1 VSIDPEVNDF
11 VYYDPTGTTLFDGG
25 FNWHKYELYIGG
37 SYKSMLIAN
46 TGQILDIYNCSTTTT
61 TTSTTTI
68 PTYYYGAIICGTAT
82 PKKIALQSFEAI
94 PLGAVIKDG
103 SGICSTLT
111 SVISPT
117 TPDAYVSYSYASSFE
132 CLSSIPTT
140 TTTLPVLPIVS
151 MNPSG
156 YSSASES
163 CALAYMR
170 IVLYFDGSNPA
181 PVVGDIIYADPHGL
195 NPYSGG
201 FTWHEYG
208 LMGYPSL
215 SALVSDTG
223 EILSIYNCYASTT
236 TSTTTAAPLTSLLLS
251 SNASSAKVCT
261 ELNIET
267 FYVNG
272 MIGVPGNSIFVD
284 SLGTTLA
291 PSSWYLQVI
300 TNIAYEWDG
309 SDWTGG
315 SISC

>member
-1 VSIDPEVNDF
+1 
-11 VYYDPTGTTLFDGG
+11 
-25 FNWHKYELYIGG
+25 
-37 SYKSMLIAN
+37 MN
-46 TGQILDIYNCSTTTT
+46 T
-61 TTSTTTI
+61 
-68 PTYYYGAIICGTAT
+68 
-82 PKKIALQSFEAI
+82 
-94 PLGAVIKDG
+94 
-103 SGICSTLT
+103 
-111 SVISPT
+111 
-117 TPDAYVSYSYASSFE
+117 
-132 CLSSIPTT
+132 
-140 TTTLPVLPIVS
+140 
-151 MNPSG
+151 SG

-163 CALAYMR
+163 CALAYAR
-170 IVLYFDGSNPA
+170 VGLHFAGSNPA
-181 PVVGDIIYADPHGL
+181 PEVGDIIYADAHGL
-195 NPYSGG
+195 YPFDGQFS
-201 FTWHEYG
+201 WHEYG
-208 LMGYPSL
+208 LIGYPSL

-223 EILSIYNCYASTT
+223 EILSIYNCYTSTT

-251 SNASSAKVCT
+251 SNVSSAKVCT